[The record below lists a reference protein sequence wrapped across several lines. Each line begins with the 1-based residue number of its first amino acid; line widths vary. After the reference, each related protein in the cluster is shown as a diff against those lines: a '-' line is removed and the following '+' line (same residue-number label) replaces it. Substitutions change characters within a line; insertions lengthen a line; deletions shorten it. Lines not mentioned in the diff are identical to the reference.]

1 MLSELATSDK
11 LVRILIRLGSLLA
24 ALFVLLGYYVKTK
37 KFKKFRLFSSSESN
51 QAPSSL
57 VGAIRSEDTRLRSL

>member
-11 LVRILIRLGSLLA
+11 LVKILIRLGSLLA
-24 ALFVLLGYYVKTK
+24 ASFVLLGYYKTK

-51 QAPSSL
+51 QVPSSL